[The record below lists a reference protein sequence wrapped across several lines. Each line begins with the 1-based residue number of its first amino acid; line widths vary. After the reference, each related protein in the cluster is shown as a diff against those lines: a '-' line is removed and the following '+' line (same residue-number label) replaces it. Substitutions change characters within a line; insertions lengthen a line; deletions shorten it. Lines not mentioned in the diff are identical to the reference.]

1 MIITSSR
8 RSFSTAICAAVAF
21 LYIQLVSVVASSAAE
36 ALEAAR
42 FGPLPPTVFAPGGRL
57 HGVERVAREAYP
69 PANDESSCACIAL
82 RCGSGDDQ
90 FAIISGIGAISPFL
104 HRDESHL
111 FSDDTINDTDKNN
124 DYIPLVLDYEE
135 NYDHDAPLSPL
146 SIISPTVVVGV
157 GGRGIDS
164 AVLLRRA
171 EEVSLAIYKSDN
183 GGVEWFMSHS
193 LEGISADSHCI
204 PIGGAARVEAKA
216 LVRKLADMAQSSTQ
230 SLGSKSGRMLSSSLL
245 AIGINDISGN
255 VDIWRVDPTGQFWSL
270 DAGAVGRAA
279 IEIEAELLNEV
290 RQRLKKNDQEKHDVK
305 DEQQKQPDV
314 SNTDVKTYLS
324 SLKVEDALTL
334 ANDCII
340 NGIVSSMKRN
350 DPNLH
355 SNGLLFSSLDKGLRK
370 RLKTA
375 IVRPAPFGMTRT
387 NSIEL
392 VRG

>member
-8 RSFSTAICAAVAF
+8 RSFSTAICAVVAF

-135 NYDHDAPLSPL
+135 NCDHDAPLSPL

-230 SLGSKSGRMLSSSLL
+230 SLGSKSGRMLSVSY
-245 AIGINDISGN
+245 GIN
-255 VDIWRVDPTGQFWSL
+255 QSL
-270 DAGAVGRAA
+270 VGLYYNTSSDFTVLVHNL
-279 IEIEAELLNEV
+279 EFTS
-290 RQRLKKNDQEKHDVK
+290 
-305 DEQQKQPDV
+305 
-314 SNTDVKTYLS
+314 SN
-324 SLKVEDALTL
+324 
-334 ANDCII
+334 
-340 NGIVSSMKRN
+340 RN
-350 DPNLH
+350 
-355 SNGLLFSSLDKGLRK
+355 
-370 RLKTA
+370 
-375 IVRPAPFGMTRT
+375 
-387 NSIEL
+387 
-392 VRG
+392 